1 VTPADSARQDFRLDG
16 KRAVVTGG
24 ARGIGRAI
32 ARTFASRG
40 ARVAILDL
48 DQAGAEDAAREAGG
62 ESAGAVAYGC
72 DVGDAGSVRG
82 VFAQIFARA
91 PVDILVNNAGIAFIG
106 NIEKTEE
113 KDIDALYRVNVK
125 SMYLCMRECIPQM
138 KKNGGG
144 VILNMASIA
153 ATAGISE
160 RFAYSMSKGAVRAM
174 TFSVAKDYIGDKI
187 RCNCVSPARVHT
199 PFVDNFVAK
208 TYPGREKEMMERLS
222 AAQPIG
228 RMGEPQEVAMLV
240 LFLCSEQAS
249 FITGAD
255 YSIDGGFL
263 TVRG

>member
-1 VTPADSARQDFRLDG
+1 
-16 KRAVVTGG
+16 
-24 ARGIGRAI
+24 
-32 ARTFASRG
+32 
-40 ARVAILDL
+40 
-48 DQAGAEDAAREAGG
+48 
-62 ESAGAVAYGC
+62 
-72 DVGDAGSVRG
+72 
-82 VFAQIFARA
+82 
-91 PVDILVNNAGIAFIG
+91 
-106 NIEKTEE
+106 
-113 KDIDALYRVNVK
+113 
-125 SMYLCMRECIPQM
+125 
-138 KKNGGG
+138 
-144 VILNMASIA
+144 
-153 ATAGISE
+153 
-160 RFAYSMSKGAVRAM
+160 MSKGAVRAM

-240 LFLCSEQAS
+240 LFLCSDQAS